1 MADKSPYWIGLGDTH
16 GHTANFTRIPEA
28 AGAAGIIL
36 SGDLTIRGGESEA
49 KRIIEAARSANP
61 RVLAQLGNMD
71 HSPVQQWLDG
81 EGMGIHLRV
90 LELLPDVGLM
100 GVGCSPPTPF
110 GTPSEYP
117 DAAIGRWLDET
128 YEKAKHFKHL
138 LLVCHTPPVDTK
150 ADVVSSGVH
159 VGSKAVRAF
168 VERARP
174 EAMLTG
180 HIHESACED
189 LLGRTQIVNPGDFAS
204 GGYAV
209 IGFDGERLTA
219 RLKTVPGGR

>member
-16 GHTANFTRIPEA
+16 GHTANFARIPEA
-28 AGAAGIIL
+28 AGAEAIIL
-36 SGDLTIRGGESEA
+36 SGDLTIRGVVGEA
-49 KRIIEAARSANP
+49 RRIIDAARGANP
-61 RVLAQLGNMD
+61 RLLAQLGNMD
-71 HSPVQQWLDG
+71 HAPVQEWLDG
-81 EGMGIHLRV
+81 EGMGIHLQA
-90 LELLPDVGLM
+90 LELLTGVGLM

-128 YEKAKHFKHL
+128 YEKAKHFVHL
-138 LLVCHTPPVDTK
+138 LLVCHTPPVNTK

-159 VGSKAVRAF
+159 VGSAAVRAF
-168 VERARP
+168 VERVQP
-174 EAMLTG
+174 EVMLTG

-189 LLGRTQIVNPGDFAS
+189 VLGRTIIVNPGDFAS

-209 IGFDGERLTA
+209 IGFNGQRLTA
-219 RLKTVPGGR
+219 ELKTVPSGR